1 MIINKN
7 FKKGVLWDIDGT
19 LILSEHLHD
28 EAVIETLNSMGFKDY
43 EDKLDML
50 GSTWDRIWAS
60 VSGAPEQLA
69 GFEDKVAQYYIE
81 NIKTL
86 KRRSCAVDFVKAFN
100 KVGIVQ
106 AAVSNSKA
114 CIVHAN
120 LEYLGVKD
128 MMKAIIIREDC
139 KYGKPEPEPYII
151 GAERVELSPRDCVTV
166 EDSPTGAQSGKA
178 AGALSVFWPEKS
190 EIQSEYCDYKIS
202 DIMDVPWKDIL
213 GIDIEIA

>member
-1 MIINKN
+1 MDTNRK

-28 EAVIETLNSMGFKDY
+28 EAVINTLDSMGFKDY
-43 EDKLDML
+43 LHKLDML

-60 VSGAPEQLA
+60 VGGASEKLA
-69 GFEDKVAQYYIE
+69 HFEDEVAQYYID

-86 KRRSCAVDFVKAFN
+86 HKRSCAVDLVKAFN
-100 KVGIVQ
+100 KAGIVQ

-120 LEYLGVKD
+120 LEYLGIKD
-128 MMKAIIIREDC
+128 MMKAIITREDC

-151 GAERVELSPRDCVTV
+151 GAERVALSPRDCVVV
-166 EDSPTGAQSGKA
+166 EDSPTGVQSGKA
-178 AGALSVFWPEKS
+178 AGALSVFWPEKP
-190 EIQSEYCDYKIS
+190 EMQSEYCDYKIA
-202 DIMDVPWKDIL
+202 DIMDVPWKEVL
-213 GIDIEIA
+213 GIDLEI

>member
-1 MIINKN
+1 MITDRTY
-7 FKKGVLWDIDGT
+7 KKGVLWDIDGT

-28 EAVIETLNSMGFKDY
+28 EAVIKTLDTMGFKDY
-43 EDKLDML
+43 LHKLDML

-60 VSGAPEQLA
+60 VGGAPDKLV
-69 GFEDKVAQYYIE
+69 GFEDQVAQYYID

-86 KRRSCAVDFVKAFN
+86 EQRSCAVDLVRAFN
-100 KVGIVQ
+100 KAGIVQ

-120 LEYLGVKD
+120 LEYLGIKD
-128 MMKAIIIREDC
+128 MMKAIVTREDC
-139 KYGKPEPEPYII
+139 QYGKPEPEPYII

-178 AGALSVFWPEKS
+178 AGALSVFWPEKP
-190 EIQSEYCDYKIS
+190 ETQSEYCDYKIS

-213 GIDIEIA
+213 GIDLEI